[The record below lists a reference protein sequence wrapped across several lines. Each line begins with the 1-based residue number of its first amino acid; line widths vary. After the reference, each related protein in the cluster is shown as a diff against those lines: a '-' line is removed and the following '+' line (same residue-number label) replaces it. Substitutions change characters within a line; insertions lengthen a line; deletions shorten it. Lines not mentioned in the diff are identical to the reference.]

1 MGERGPGS
9 APGLGRA
16 ELAVEPIYHL
26 ALRKEW
32 DNAVE
37 TGEYTGSTL
46 GKSLADEGFIHC
58 SFASQ
63 IDAIANLLYRGHDD
77 VLLLVI
83 DTSRV
88 ASPVRVER
96 VEGSTQE
103 FPHLYGPLP
112 VNAVVRV
119 APIPLEA
126 NGRLR
131 LDELLSDES

>member
-1 MGERGPGS
+1 MVERGPASGADVGS
-9 APGLGRA
+9 A
-16 ELAVEPIYHL
+16 ELAPGSIYHL
-26 ALRKEW
+26 ALRNEW
-32 DNAVE
+32 DSAVE

-58 SFASQ
+58 SFAGQ
-63 IDAIANLLYRGHDD
+63 VDAIARLLYRGHHD

-96 VEGSTQE
+96 LEGSEQA
-103 FPHLYGPLP
+103 FPHIYGPLP
-112 VNAVVRV
+112 VSAVVRV

-126 NGRLR
+126 DGRLH